1 MYPLDEKENWFSG
14 KGHWSETSDEDW
26 FNWKWQM
33 RNRLTKKEHFE
44 RFIQL
49 TENENQGFDIAQN
62 KLSVAVTPY
71 FFNLIDPNNPNCPI
85 RKQLL
90 PSGLESVIS
99 KVEKKDPVGEENTM
113 PVRA

>member
-1 MYPLDEKENWFSG
+1 
-14 KGHWSETSDEDW
+14 
-26 FNWKWQM
+26 M
-33 RNRLTKKEHFE
+33 RNRLIKKEHFE

-49 TENENQGFDIAQN
+49 TENEIHGFDIAQN

-90 PSGLESVIS
+90 PSGFESVIS
-99 KVEKKDPVGEENTM
+99 KDEKKDPVGEENTM
-113 PVRA
+113 PVPGTVLEADWYPMHKSMGFIPL

>member
-1 MYPLDEKENWFSG
+1 MYPLDEKGNWFSG
-14 KGHWSETSDEDW
+14 KGHWSTTNDEDW

-33 RNRLTKKEHFE
+33 RNRLTKKEQFE
-44 RFIQL
+44 QFIQL
-49 TENENQGFDIAQN
+49 TENEIKGFDIAQN

-71 FFNLIDPNNPNCPI
+71 FFNLIDPNNPSCPI

-99 KVEKKDPVGEENTM
+99 KTEKKDPTGV
-113 PVRA
+113 AAS

>member
-14 KGHWSETSDEDW
+14 KGHWSKTLDEDW

-49 TENENQGFDIAQN
+49 TEHE
-62 KLSVAVTPY
+62 
-71 FFNLIDPNNPNCPI
+71 
-85 RKQLL
+85 
-90 PSGLESVIS
+90 IS
-99 KVEKKDPVGEENTM
+99 
-113 PVRA
+113 RF